1 MAKENRVRSVSGSR
15 SRSPCLD
22 MAVFSRCEYDL
33 FVIKEA
39 KRSHNL
45 STMGSWQVDAVVAV
59 EHPLALG
66 RTSEINEFK

>member
-1 MAKENRVRSVSGSR
+1 
-15 SRSPCLD
+15 